1 MNNLAIQES
10 NGVLFV
16 DSRLVAEEL
25 DVNHK
30 DWLRNVVIKYRQ
42 EIEAD

>member
-1 MNNLAIQES
+1 MSNLSINKK
-10 NGVLFV
+10 NGVLLV

-25 DVNHK
+25 GVNHK